1 MADDSNP
8 ARKQNYRAKVLQVE
22 SVSPNLLKEL
32 YNLQDNVPEK
42 LIAKDASKLDLKKK
56 TCINNKAE
64 FRFYFNKDQIAVEK
78 LRKGILKFAANAVT
92 LKDILRKK
100 I

>member
-1 MADDSNP
+1 MIDLY
-8 ARKQNYRAKVLQVE
+8 KE
-22 SVSPNLLKEL
+22 PNLLKEL

-56 TCINNKAE
+56 TYINNKAE